1 MKHYLSSAA
10 VAPQSVSA
18 QPSGLALWRL
28 MAAHPKLTRWGLMNL
43 SDPDYGRARAE
54 LAAHPEEFQTASE
67 FIHAGMPG
75 VQVARRYHSYSLKHR
90 AEEWGGTIFPEWS
103 YVSNGAM
110 IAAALA
116 SGWDVKRAKLNAWLS
131 PSASR

>member
-1 MKHYLSSAA
+1 MEDYNSA
-10 VAPQSVSA
+10 PLDQGQS
-18 QPSGLALWRL
+18 QPSEIALRRL
-28 MAAHPKLTRWGLMNL
+28 MAEHPKLTRWGLMNL

-54 LAAHPEEFQTASE
+54 LTAHPEEYRIAGE

-75 VQVARRYHSYSLKHR
+75 VRGAKRYHSYSLKHR
-90 AEEWGGTIFPEWS
+90 AEEWGGAIFPEWS

-116 SGWDVKRAKLNAWLS
+116 FGWEVERAKLNAWLR
-131 PSASR
+131 PSAPR